1 MDKQMNADI
10 PARQPSASLRTG
22 GRTNSVLLRAK
33 QAKKHLLVCISIAM
47 LRRTALALLLA
58 LTATLPAQAQGKT
71 VTVYAAV
78 SMQSALYDI
87 DAAFT
92 KATGIKVELNLA
104 ASSAL
109 AKAIEGGG
117 VLIDV
122 FASADLD
129 WMDYLDKK
137 KLLKDDSRSNLLG
150 NRLVLIAPKESKLG
164 NVTIGQD
171 FDIAKLAGDGR
182 IAVADVLAVPAGKYA
197 KAALQKLGGWAAA
210 EHKLEEARNVHAAL
224 ELVGRGEASLGIVY
238 ETDAKVEPRVK
249 IVGHFPQDSHPAI
262 IYPVALTATARPEAL
277 NYIAFLRSNAAK
289 MIFERYGFTF
299 LIKPTS

>member
-1 MDKQMNADI
+1 
-10 PARQPSASLRTG
+10 
-22 GRTNSVLLRAK
+22 
-33 QAKKHLLVCISIAM
+33 M
-47 LRRTALALLLA
+47 LRRTALVLLLA
-58 LTATLPAQAQGKT
+58 LTTALPAQAQDKT

-78 SMQSALYDI
+78 SMKNALDDI

-92 KATGIKVELNLA
+92 KTTGIKVAISLSV
-104 ASSAL
+104 SSAL
-109 AKAIEGGG
+109 AKAIEGGMP
-117 VLIDV
+117 VDV

-129 WMDYLDKK
+129 WMEYLDKK

-171 FDIAKLAGDGR
+171 FDIARLAGAGR
-182 IAVADVLAVPAGKYA
+182 IAIADVLAVPAGKYA

-210 EHKLEEARNVHAAL
+210 EHKLEETRNVRAAL
-224 ELVGRGEASLGIVY
+224 EMVGRGEASLGIVY

-249 IVGHFPQDSHPAI
+249 IVGHFPEDSHPAI
-262 IYPVALTATARPEAL
+262 IYPVALTATAKPEAL
-277 NYIAFLRSNAAK
+277 NYIAFMRSNAAK
-289 MIFERYGFTF
+289 MIFEKYGFTF